1 MNAPTPGWHPDPTG
15 RHEYRYWNGAG
26 WTDDVSDN
34 GVTAVDPVG
43 SGGEATA
50 IADQTVQ
57 ADPTRQYAPQGPAGP
72 QAPPQ
77 PGQMGAP
84 GLSQPYPSGQV
95 PPAQP
100 GRSGPSTGLVVGIAA
115 LAVALIAGLVF
126 ALTRD
131 DGDDTAG
138 DDTETIAD
146 DSTDDSTTSDSIED
160 ALGDLDV
167 EGGDIGS
174 GDGVVELIA
183 QGMEME
189 AGGAITHEQAM
200 CAAQAIV
207 DHFGLENLMEM
218 STTGGDP
225 FAGAT
230 AEDQAA
236 LVELMTDCI
245 PAEVLIDIGM
255 SSGG

>member
-1 MNAPTPGWHPDPTG
+1 
-15 RHEYRYWNGAG
+15 
-26 WTDDVSDN
+26 
-34 GVTAVDPVG
+34 
-43 SGGEATA
+43 
-50 IADQTVQ
+50 
-57 ADPTRQYAPQGPAGP
+57 
-72 QAPPQ
+72 
-77 PGQMGAP
+77 
-84 GLSQPYPSGQV
+84 
-95 PPAQP
+95 
-100 GRSGPSTGLVVGIAA
+100 
-115 LAVALIAGLVF
+115 GLVF

-255 SSGG
+255 SSG